1 VPIIGSVSG
10 GGGKPGTPTVGAVA
24 AAGPTSITVSFTAP
38 AYTGKGG
45 TVTYTATSSPGG
57 ITGSSTTSPITV
69 TGLTTGTA
77 YTFTVSATTS
87 YGTGSSASS
96 ASSSVTP
103 VGYYAA
109 ALYSGADTEQTG
121 YVTSD
126 SLGNSYVGYNT
137 YVSAVASVGVA
148 KYNSSGVL
156 QWQKKLT
163 NSSVL
168 TYLDVQQIA
177 ISSTGDVYI
186 TGIASK
192 INPYDKGYVT
202 KLDSSGTMQ
211 WTRTIV
217 NPSPG
222 NTSSIVGLAVD
233 SSNNVYA
240 TGSYYDGSFNRLTLY
255 KINSSGTTLIKQGY
269 TTAWFINPNRLFI
282 DSSGSV
288 LVAGRG
294 NNGNPI
300 RAFLAK
306 ISADLAT
313 ISWSDLRN
321 DPSGSSL
328 EYTGVWSD
336 SSNNVYVTGSV
347 GTGVSYIAKFN
358 SSGTLQW
365 EKTFDALGS
374 TNSNSDYPYGGI
386 YGDSSGNVYVSGTNT
401 TVNAS
406 KGVTAQ
412 YAGFLAKYNS
422 SGTLQWTRSISPSVA
437 GTVSNYGVVIDASG
451 RIITG
456 SYQSQ
461 NSGGTSVD
469 TLLLALPT
477 DGTKTGSFTVGGRGF
492 NYASTTSTESSI
504 TTNTTTA
511 TLTANGSS
519 PTMTTETFSAQNGGS
534 SAETITL

>member
-10 GGGKPGTPTVGAVA
+10 GGGKPGVPTVGAVA
-24 AAGPTSITVSFTAP
+24 AAGPTSVTVAFTAP

-87 YGTGSSASS
+87 YGVASS
-96 ASSSVTP
+96 TSSTSSSVAP

-137 YVSAVASVGVA
+137 YVSAVASVGIA

-163 NSSVL
+163 NSNVL
-168 TYLDVQQIA
+168 TYYDVQQIVV
-177 ISSTGDVYI
+177 SSTGDVYV
-186 TGIASK
+186 TGIAGK

-202 KLDSSGTMQ
+202 KLNSSGVMQ
-211 WTRTIV
+211 WTRTIIGF
-217 NPSPG
+217 NG
-222 NTSSIVGLAVD
+222 NSSSIVGLGID
-233 SSNNVYA
+233 SSDNIYA

-255 KINSSGTTLIKQGY
+255 KLDSSGTTLVKQGY
-269 TTAWFINPNRLFI
+269 TTAWFIRPNRLFI

-288 LVAGRG
+288 LVAGSGQNGSGNRG
-294 NNGNPI
+294 
-300 RAFLAK
+300 FLAK
-306 ISADLAT
+306 ISSNLTT
-313 ISWSDLRN
+313 ISWSDFRIAAN
-321 DPSGSSL
+321 PL
-328 EYTGVWSD
+328 EYYGVWAD
-336 SSNNVYVTGSV
+336 SSNNVYVAGTH
-347 GTGVSYIAKFN
+347 GTGLSYIAKFN

-365 EKTFDALGS
+365 EKLVDALGS
-374 TNSNSDYPYGGI
+374 ANANAEYPYGGI
-386 YGDSSGNVYVSGTNT
+386 YGDSSGNIYVSGTNT

-406 KGVTAQ
+406 KGVNAE
-412 YAGFLAKYNS
+412 YAGFIAKYNS
-422 SGTLQWTRSISPSVA
+422 SGTNQWTRRISPSVA
-437 GTVSNYGVVIDASG
+437 GTVSNYGVVIDSTG
-451 RIITG
+451 RIISG

-461 NSGGTSVD
+461 VSGGTSVD
-469 TLLLALPT
+469 TLLLALPV

-492 NYASTTSTESSI
+492 SYASATSTETSITTST
-504 TTNTTTA
+504 TDLF
-511 TLTANGSS
+511 LTANGSS